1 MGMRRSLSITA
12 LCLVCLLI
20 GGCGPEDEPSDPTS
34 SYYAADHVLDVDI
47 ELAPEDWETLRSQ
60 TRTLFDILGGDCL
73 GSAPDDIFSFFPA
86 TVTVDGETH
95 TEVGV
100 RKKGF
105 LGSLSYEKPSLK
117 IRFDKFVDDQLLGG
131 VLKRVTLNNVQ
142 QDSSRLNTCLSYK
155 VFADA
160 GMPSPRCNFARVS
173 VNGQD
178 MGLYVHV
185 ESIKRAFL
193 ERSFDNADGN
203 LYEGTISDFRTGWQG
218 TFQKKN
224 NEEENDWSDIEAV
237 TNALEDPSPAGLEAL
252 AEVVDIDR
260 FLTFWALEVMVGH
273 WDGYAGNRN
282 NYYIYRETDGRF
294 VFIPWGPDSSFSYVD
309 YPFDDEDYPQSV
321 MAKGGI
327 AHRLYQDPTHRD
339 RYLQR
344 LEELIES
351 NWNELG
357 MLDEID
363 RMSRIVQ
370 EHALPDTLLEA
381 QADTERVRDHVIYRR
396 NQILGELSPEPQ
408 PWDWPLDPPDICWG
422 EVGLVDLAFEASWGT
437 LGGEPITSFGDVD
450 VNSYIVNGQPLS
462 IVSNGATAGI
472 ETQGEAAGQAAIT
485 IGNILA
491 DGTADILAIYTS
503 PELIYDGSTLSFD
516 DFSGRGFRVLVPPP
530 YTDSYVVG
538 FLGAGELQLELGS
551 TKAGGTLSGHLQSTI
566 YGTD

>member
-1 MGMRRSLSITA
+1 MRPNLNIAALSLACMWA
-12 LCLVCLLI
+12 L
-20 GGCGPEDEPSDPTS
+20 GCGPDDEPEPSDPTAA
-34 SYYAADHVLDVDI
+34 YYAADRVLDVEI

-73 GSAPDDIFSFFPA
+73 GSPPDDIFTFFPA
-86 TVTVDGETH
+86 TVSVDGETL
-95 TEVGV
+95 TQVGI

-105 LGSLSYEKPSLK
+105 LGSLSYDKPSLK
-117 IRFDKFVDDQLLGG
+117 IRFDKLVEDQLLGG
-131 VLKRVTLNNVQ
+131 VLKRLTLNNVQ

-193 ERSFDNADGN
+193 ERNFESADGN

-237 TNALEDPSPAGLEAL
+237 TTALEDPSPAGLEAL

-273 WDGYAGNRN
+273 WDGYSGNRN
-282 NYYIYRETDGRF
+282 NYYIYRDTNGRF
-294 VFIPWGPDSSFSYVD
+294 VFIPWGPDSSFSYLD
-309 YPFDDEDYPQSV
+309 HPFDDEDYPQSV

-327 AHRLYQDPTHRD
+327 AHRLYNDPTHRD

-344 LEELIES
+344 LEELIDS
-351 NWNELG
+351 NWNELS

-370 EHALPDTLLEA
+370 EHALPDTRLEA
-381 QADTERVRDHVIYRR
+381 QADTNRVRDHVIYRR
-396 NQILGELSPEPQ
+396 NQILGELSPAPQ
-408 PWDWPLDPPDICWG
+408 PWDWPLDPPDICWD
-422 EVGLVDLAFEASWGT
+422 EVGMVELDFEASWGT
-437 LGGEPITSFGDVD
+437 LGSDPITSFGEV
-450 VNSYIVNGQPLS
+450 YINNYTVSGQPLS
-462 IVSNGATAGI
+462 FISHGATAGI
-472 ETQGEAAGQAAIT
+472 ETQSEAAGQAAIT

-491 DGTADILAIYTS
+491 DGTADILMIYTS

-530 YTDSYVVG
+530 YTDSHVVG
-538 FLGAGELQLELGS
+538 FLGAGQLLLEQGS
-551 TKAGGTLSGHLQSTI
+551 TEAGATLSGHLQATI
-566 YGTD
+566 YGVD